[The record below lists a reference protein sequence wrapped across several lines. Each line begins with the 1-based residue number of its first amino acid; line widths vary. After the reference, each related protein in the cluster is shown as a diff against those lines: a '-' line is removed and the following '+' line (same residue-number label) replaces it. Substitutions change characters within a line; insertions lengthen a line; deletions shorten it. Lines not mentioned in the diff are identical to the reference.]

1 MVEVGFS
8 SYNILL
14 RFADTITWMIPPAL
28 PIFFSICTSFAL
40 ARLRALGVIGVDPD
54 KILVAG
60 KVQTMCFDKTGT
72 LTTTGI
78 DVLGYQKN
86 LELDFSLGELVES
99 PPDSI
104 RSSDLLFRLFATC
117 HGAYLI
123 GKEIVGDALDVQMLA
138 FSHWTI

>member
-1 MVEVGFS
+1 MIDVGFS
-8 SYNILL
+8 NYIIIL

-40 ARLRALGVIGVDPD
+40 ARLRGIGIIGVDPD

-60 KVQTMCFDKTGT
+60 KVKTMCFDKTGT

-78 DVLGYQKN
+78 DIYGYQKN
-86 LELDFSLGELVES
+86 VELDFKLGELIEFPS
-99 PPDSI
+99 DSI
-104 RSSDLLFRLFATC
+104 KGSDILFRLFATC

-123 GKEIVGDALDVQMLA
+123 GEEIVGDALDVTML
-138 FSHWTI
+138 